1 MLASRLENTRVLSIC
16 GGRPLRQQIIDLK
29 RGAQI
34 IVGTPGRI
42 LHHLKSKDL
51 SVAAVGALVL
61 DEADRMLD
69 MGFSEDVNEI
79 VRFVP
84 STRQTLLFSA
94 TFPDAVLEL
103 SQTLQNN
110 PEHISVGSDE
120 PSPVRVSQ
128 RLFWCEVKER
138 FDVLVDL
145 LAHHRPSSVLIFC
158 ETRDD
163 CAEFA
168 KNLQRRGADAE
179 ALHGNMEQR
188 DRDNTLLKF
197 SNGSL
202 PILVAT
208 NVAARGIDV
217 EGLPMVII
225 SELSKDPKSHVHRI
239 GRTGRAGEKGLR
251 SALSRRASE

>member
-1 MLASRLENTRVLSIC
+1 MASHFTELNLRAELIDGIQRASFQSMTPIQAAALPTMLTGSRCTWASGDRHWKTAAFALSVLNRIDSSKNQLQALVLCPTRELADYQVAKEFRMLASRLENTRVLSIC
-16 GGRPLRQQIIDLK
+16 GGRPLRQQIIDWK

-120 PSPVRVSQ
+120 PSRFVSVSVYSGVRS
-128 RLFWCEVKER
+128 KN
-138 FDVLVDL
+138 DL
-145 LAHHRPSSVLIFC
+145 MSWLICWLIIDHRPCSFL
-158 ETRDD
+158 
-163 CAEFA
+163 
-168 KNLQRRGADAE
+168 
-179 ALHGNMEQR
+179 
-188 DRDNTLLKF
+188 
-197 SNGSL
+197 
-202 PILVAT
+202 
-208 NVAARGIDV
+208 
-217 EGLPMVII
+217 
-225 SELSKDPKSHVHRI
+225 
-239 GRTGRAGEKGLR
+239 
-251 SALSRRASE
+251 